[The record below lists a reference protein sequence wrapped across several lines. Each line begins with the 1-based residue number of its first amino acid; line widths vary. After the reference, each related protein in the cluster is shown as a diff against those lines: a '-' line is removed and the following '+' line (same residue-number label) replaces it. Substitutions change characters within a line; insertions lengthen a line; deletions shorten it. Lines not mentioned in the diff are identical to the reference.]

1 MRSKFELIAKKNK
14 MDLEVSRKAFQEVM
28 ESGNGF
34 VMIYRDKNDNRYYM
48 VSSGFTQEEG
58 VYASHLIARSVITE
72 CDDDPDGL
80 EENVFAE
87 GGL

>member
-14 MDLEVSRKAFQEVM
+14 MDLEFSKKSFQEAI

-58 VYASHLIARSVITE
+58 IYASHLISRSVIID
-72 CDDDPDGL
+72 DDDPDGL
-80 EENVFAE
+80 EENVLSE